1 MNNLNFKHLRYFWMV
16 AKTGS
21 IVRASEQLYLS
32 PQSISGQLGDLE
44 NSLGVQLLK
53 KAGRGLEL
61 TDMGRRIFSYA
72 DEIFSLGDELLD
84 VTQNQLAKKSMP
96 FRIGITDSVAKSVA
110 YKIIEPVLYLDEPI
124 RLICREGKLASL
136 LSEMSVNHLDL
147 VIADRPMPAN
157 LNVRAHNH
165 LLGESKL
172 AIFAAKSLIE
182 AYSEI
187 DSEIDGEAYIETK
200 QAAISPYHLHGA
212 PFLLPG
218 EDSTYQKKL
227 MAWFEAKKIY
237 PTIVGEFDD
246 GALLKSF
253 GQAGAGFFAAPMAI
267 ADYICHQY
275 AVEQV
280 GQIDTVTE
288 QLYAIT
294 TERRLTH
301 PAVIA
306 IVKATA
312 NIFTQA
318 L

>member
-1 MNNLNFKHLRYFWMV
+1 MNSLNYKHLRYFWMV

-21 IVRASEQLYLS
+21 IVRASEQLYCS
-32 PQSISGQLGDLE
+32 PQSISGQLGELE

-61 TDMGRRIFSYA
+61 TEMGRRIFSYA
-72 DEIFSLGDELLD
+72 DEIFSLGTELLD
-84 VTQNQLAKKSMP
+84 VAHQQPVKKSTP
-96 FRIGITDSVAKSVA
+96 FRVGITDSVAKSIA
-110 YKIIEPVLYLDEPI
+110 YKVIEPVLYLDEPI

-147 VIADRPMPAN
+147 VIADRPMPAS
-157 LNVRAHNH
+157 LNVRAQNH

-182 AYSEI
+182 TYSE
-187 DSEIDGEAYIETK
+187 AYVETK
-200 QAAISPYHLHGA
+200 QAPTFPYYLHGA

-218 EDSTYQKKL
+218 EDFTYQKKL
-227 MAWFEAKKIY
+227 IAWFEAQKIY

-267 ADYICHQY
+267 ADYICRQY

-280 GQIDTVTE
+280 GHIDSVTE

-301 PAVIA
+301 PAVVA

-312 NIFTQA
+312 NIFTKT

>member
-1 MNNLNFKHLRYFWMV
+1 MSSLNYKHLRYFWMV
-16 AKTGS
+16 EKTGS
-21 IVRASEQLYLS
+21 IVRASEQLYCS
-32 PQSISGQLGDLE
+32 AQSISWQLGELE

-61 TDMGRRIFSYA
+61 TEMGRKIFSYA
-72 DEIFSLGDELLD
+72 DEIFSLGTELLE
-84 VTQNQLAKKSMP
+84 VAHQQPVKKSTP
-96 FRIGITDSVAKSVA
+96 FRVGITDSVAKSIA
-110 YKIIEPVLYLDEPI
+110 YQVIEPVLHLDEPI

-147 VIADRPMPAN
+147 VIADRPMPAS

-182 AYSEI
+182 TYSEM
-187 DSEIDGEAYIETK
+187 YIESK
-200 QAAISPYHLHGA
+200 QAKTFPYHLHGA

-218 EDSTYQKKL
+218 EDFTYQKKL
-227 MAWFEAKKIY
+227 IAWFEAKKIY

-246 GALLKSF
+246 SALLKSF
-253 GQAGAGFFAAPMAI
+253 GQAGAGFFAAPLAI
-267 ADYICHQY
+267 ADYICRQY

-280 GQIDTVTE
+280 GHIDTVTE

-312 NIFTQA
+312 NIFTKT